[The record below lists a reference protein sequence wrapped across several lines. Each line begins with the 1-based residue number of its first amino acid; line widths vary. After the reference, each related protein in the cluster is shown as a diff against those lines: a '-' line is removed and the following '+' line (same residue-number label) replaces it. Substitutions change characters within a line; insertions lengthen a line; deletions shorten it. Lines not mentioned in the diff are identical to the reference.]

1 MDPVF
6 VGDAEELRERK
17 AELVDVIDTIGDP
30 VGFADFV
37 KLPVDVDV
45 LEGGALLD
53 KLGEA
58 DEVRV
63 PIEVRVEQGDADWVE
78 DPRDD
83 PVIVL
88 LDVPVL
94 DDVVEDVVVFDE
106 RPDRLACGEAD
117 EVFVIGPVRVFATVA
132 LIDLLAKE
140 VNVNTPDT
148 YDVRV
153 DVVVLVDVFE
163 AVLVGLN
170 ATPGSIECVN
180 TIYKRNSRRRM
191 LLST

>member
-1 MDPVF
+1 
-6 VGDAEELRERK
+6 
-17 AELVDVIDTIGDP
+17 
-30 VGFADFV
+30 
-37 KLPVDVDV
+37 

-58 DEVRV
+58 EEVRV

-78 DPRDD
+78 DRRDD

-106 RPDRLACGEAD
+106 RPDRVACGEAD
-117 EVFVIGPVRVFATVA
+117 EVFVIAPVRVFAAVA

-163 AVLVGLN
+163 AVVVALS

-180 TIYKRNSRRRM
+180 TIYRRKSRRRM
-191 LLST
+191 LPFT

>member
-30 VGFADFV
+30 VNFADLV

-58 DEVRV
+58 EEVRV
-63 PIEVRVEQGDADWVE
+63 PIEVRVEQGDADWVD
-78 DPRDD
+78 DPRED

-94 DDVVEDVVVFDE
+94 DDVVEDVLVLEE
-106 RPDRLACGEAD
+106 RPDIVERGDAD
-117 EVFVIGPVRVFATVA
+117 DVFVIGPVRVFATV
-132 LIDLLAKE
+132 
-140 VNVNTPDT
+140 P
-148 YDVRV
+148 
-153 DVVVLVDVFE
+153 
-163 AVLVGLN
+163 
-170 ATPGSIECVN
+170 
-180 TIYKRNSRRRM
+180 
-191 LLST
+191 